1 MCEKLTL
8 KGRSPRQMFGNGL
21 VQRIHRRITRA
32 RITRAWLSVA
42 VAIGV
47 ALLSALFVAL
57 LFAGPAKA
65 HLSPEPAFLAA
76 GGKQRIVLTVH
87 NDRDAEMT
95 GFRLTV
101 PAGFRILGTGGD
113 GSWNESVD
121 GAAASWT
128 EGSLEAFRPAT
139 FEVDLEAAGVE
150 PGPVVLRGDQLYA
163 DHGTVSWPVALTI
176 VPAGGSPPGEDG
188 LGAAAIAVLAV
199 LGALVIAS
207 FALVFWQR
215 RGSRLQER

>member
-1 MCEKLTL
+1 MRIPIRSQPTAPDWSRMSTLFMLGGIPLAFTSKLA
-8 KGRSPRQMFGNGL
+8 Q
-21 VQRIHRRITRA
+21 RITRA
-32 RITRAWLSVA
+32 LLSVA
-42 VAIGV
+42 VGVGV
-47 ALLSALFVAL
+47 ALLSVE
-57 LFAGPAKA
+57 PAAA
-65 HLSPEPAFLAA
+65 HLMPEPAFLAA
-76 GGKQRIVLTVH
+76 GAKQRIVLTVH

>member
-1 MCEKLTL
+1 MRIPIRSQPTAPDWSRMSILFMLGGIPLAFTSKLA
-8 KGRSPRQMFGNGL
+8 Q
-21 VQRIHRRITRA
+21 RITRA
-32 RITRAWLSVA
+32 LLSVA
-42 VAIGV
+42 VGVGV
-47 ALLSALFVAL
+47 ALLSAEA
-57 LFAGPAKA
+57 ATA
-65 HLSPEPAFLAA
+65 HLTPEPAFLAV
-76 GGKQRIVLTVH
+76 GSKQRIVLTVH

>member
-1 MCEKLTL
+1 VLVSLLAGITL
-8 KGRSPRQMFGNGL
+8 LAP
-21 VQRIHRRITRA
+21 
-32 RITRAWLSVA
+32 
-42 VAIGV
+42 
-47 ALLSALFVAL
+47 LSAS
-57 LFAGPAKA
+57 A

-101 PAGFRILGTGGD
+101 PAGFQILGTGGD

-128 EGSLEAFRPAT
+128 GGSLEAFRPAT

-150 PGPVVLRGDQLYA
+150 PGPAVLRGDQLYA
-163 DHGTVSWPVALTI
+163 DDDTVSWPVALTV
-176 VPAGGSPPGEDG
+176 VPGGESPSGDEG
-188 LGAAAIAVLAV
+188 LGTSAIVTLAV
-199 LGALVIAS
+199 LGALVVAS

-215 RGSRLQER
+215 RRGARLQER